1 MFQEYYNILQ
11 FLSQFEK
18 KEKKKKKEKIHTK
31 NNPAPFQAACFP
43 K

>member
-1 MFQEYYNILQ
+1 MFQEYYDILQ
-11 FLSQFEK
+11 FLSKFEK
-18 KEKKKKKEKIHTK
+18 KEKRKKKIHTK